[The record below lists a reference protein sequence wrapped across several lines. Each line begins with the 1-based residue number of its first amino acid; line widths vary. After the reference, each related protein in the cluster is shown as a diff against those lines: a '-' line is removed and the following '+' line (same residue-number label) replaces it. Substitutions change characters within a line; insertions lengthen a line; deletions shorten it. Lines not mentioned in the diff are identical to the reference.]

1 MLGDLLGGLIDK
13 EKATRD
19 TITNTLEDLSEE
31 LGADFKDFFV
41 TIQPTDEKYGFKLY
55 LYHLIEGRPK
65 FVREVPLK
73 EVTG

>member
-1 MLGDLLGGLIDK
+1 MLENLLGGLIDK

-19 TITNTLEDLSEE
+19 TIKNTLEDLSEE

-41 TIQPTDEKYGFKLY
+41 TIQPTDEKFGFKLY
-55 LYHLIEGRPK
+55 LYHLVEGRPK
-65 FVREVPLK
+65 FIREVPLK

>member
-1 MLGDLLGGLIDK
+1 MLENLLGGLIDK

-19 TITNTLEDLSEE
+19 TIKNTLEDLSEE

-41 TIQPTDEKYGFKLY
+41 TIQPTDEKFGFKLY
-55 LYHLIEGRPK
+55 LYHLIDGRPK
-65 FVREVPLK
+65 FIREVPLK